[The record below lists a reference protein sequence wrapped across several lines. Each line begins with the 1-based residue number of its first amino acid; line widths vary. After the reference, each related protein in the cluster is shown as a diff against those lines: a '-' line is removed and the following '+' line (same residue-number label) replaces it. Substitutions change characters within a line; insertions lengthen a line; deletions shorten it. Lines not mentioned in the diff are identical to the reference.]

1 MMTVMKNRRR
11 AMNANGFARWVSVT
25 TLALIGSGAA
35 AEEIIQLPTRGSAV
49 QPYLLSQEG
58 GKSYSAVALLFPG
71 GEGVASLLDKGIP
84 QPGSNFVT
92 RTRSLLLARGI
103 ATALVDSPSDMHGM
117 TDPHRSGRNHVI
129 DVSAVVDDVKKRFPG
144 AKVFL
149 MGTSRGTV
157 SAAYTGAAL
166 GDRIDGVVLTSSL
179 FRASRTGSGLS
190 GFDYASI
197 KKPLL
202 FVHHRDD
209 ACAQTPYAEAKR
221 LSDKYP
227 LVTVSG
233 GDAALSPPCEPF
245 AAHGYLGREEPV
257 INAIAGWILGQPYSK
272 DIQ

>member
-1 MMTVMKNRRR
+1 MK
-11 AMNANGFARWVSVT
+11 ANGFAKWLSMT
-25 TLALIGSGAA
+25 TLALIGPGAL
-35 AEEIIQLPTRGSAV
+35 AEEIIQLTTRGSAV
-49 QPYLLSQEG
+49 QPYLLSQES
-58 GKSYSAVALLFPG
+58 GKTYPAVALLFPG

-92 RTRSLLLARGI
+92 RTRGLLLARGI
-103 ATALVDSPSDMHGM
+103 ATALVDSPTDMHGM
-117 TDPHRSGRNHVI
+117 TDPHRSGRNHVT
-129 DVSAVVDDVKKRFPG
+129 DVAAIVDDVKKRFPG

-149 MGTSRGTV
+149 VGTSRGTV

-166 GDRIDGVVLTSSL
+166 ADRIDGVVLTSSL
-179 FRASRTGSGLS
+179 FRASRNGGNGLS

-209 ACAQTPYAEAKR
+209 ACSQTPYAEAKR

-257 INAIAGWILGQPYSK
+257 INAIAGWMLGQPYSK